1 MKLDIIGVQLVN
13 GLSYGLLLFIITC
26 GLSLV
31 FGIMGVLN
39 LAHGS
44 MYMIGA
50 YIAFSI
56 TNSTI
61 QNFWVALIVAPII
74 VGILS
79 VVVEIFLLR
88 PTYQL
93 GHLSQVLLTFGL
105 AYIFHDLA
113 GWIWGANSLSF
124 KVPEIL
130 SGSITLFS
138 QTFPIYRLAVIGL
151 GVVIATV
158 LWFVQ
163 EKTRIGAI
171 IRAGLIDKQMIS
183 GLGVNIKLVFTL
195 VFLFGGA
202 LAGFGGVVGAPI
214 LGLYPGMEFETLI
227 IALVVLV
234 IGGLGSILG
243 TLVAAVLV
251 GLVET
256 FSRFLFPELSVFL
269 LFALMAL
276 VIVVKPDGLLGRK
289 VN

>member
-1 MKLDIIGVQLVN
+1 MDIIGAQLVN

-44 MYMIGA
+44 LYMIGA

-61 QNFWVALIVAPII
+61 QNFWVALLVAPII
-74 VGILS
+74 VGVLS
-79 VVVEIFLLR
+79 FAVETFLLR
-88 PTYQL
+88 PTYRL

-113 GWIWGANSLSF
+113 GWIWGSNPLSLTIPAS
-124 KVPEIL
+124 L
-130 SGSITLFS
+130 AGSITMFS
-138 QTFPIYRLAVIGL
+138 QTFPIYRLAVIGF
-151 GVVIATV
+151 GVVIALI
-158 LWFVQ
+158 LWYVQ
-163 EKTRIGAI
+163 DKTRVGAI
-171 IRAGLIDKQMIS
+171 IRAGLIDKEMIG
-183 GLGVNIKLVFTL
+183 GLGINIKLVFTL
-195 VFLFGGA
+195 VFIFGGV
-202 LAGFGGVVGAPI
+202 LAGFGGVIGAPV
-214 LGLYPGMEFETLI
+214 LGIYPGMEFETLI

-234 IGGLGSILG
+234 IGGLGSIVG
-243 TLVAAVLV
+243 TFVAAILV

-256 FSRFLFPELSVFL
+256 FSRFLFPEFSVFL
-269 LFALMAL
+269 LFALMA
-276 VIVVKPDGLLGRK
+276 VILVVKPDGLLGKK